1 MNIEKRLNKIEN
13 VIEVNQKEETGTPNI
28 FIKNLTDLVDKESFI
43 PFRYDR
49 MIQEIIR
56 KAKV

>member
-1 MNIEKRLNKIEN
+1 MDIKKRLNKIEK
-13 VIEVNQKEETGTPNI
+13 IAEDHYKEETPNI
-28 FIKNLTDLVDKESFI
+28 FMKNITDLIEKG
-43 PFRYDR
+43 YNK